1 MNGSQFARSENNRRS
16 TQIAYD
22 NREPDSEPS
31 EESPHSDLMGWLKSD
46 MIAMNA
52 ANVLAYRDMPPPNRP
67 ITDDDRLP
75 QSDDM
80 AEFCEPRPVSQEDG
94 S

>member
-31 EESPHSDLMGWLKSD
+31 EDEALRIWLSECPAELTSFQEADILRIAGRGW
-46 MIAMNA
+46 
-52 ANVLAYRDMPPPNRP
+52 
-67 ITDDDRLP
+67 
-75 QSDDM
+75 
-80 AEFCEPRPVSQEDG
+80 
-94 S
+94 